1 MQFPFDCENIFNTD
15 PQGFVI
21 LRGKELS
28 NYVGFNSYNASVK
41 FRQGQK
47 TFEKGPSNPMDKL
60 CLIIDRIGCASATVR
75 PSDRRHSHCPK
86 LLLV

>member
-1 MQFPFDCENIFNTD
+1 MQFPFDCENIFNSD

-28 NYVGFNSYNASVK
+28 NYVGFNSYNANVK

-47 TFEKGPSNPMDKL
+47 IFEKGPSNPMDKL
-60 CLIIDRIGCASATVR
+60 CLIIDRMGCASATVEHSNSR
-75 PSDRRHSHCPK
+75 HRRCPK
-86 LLLV
+86 LSLA

>member
-60 CLIIDRIGCASATVR
+60 CLIIDRMGCASATVR
-75 PSDRRHSHCPK
+75 VSNSRLSRSRR
-86 LLLV
+86 LLLA

>member
-1 MQFPFDCENIFNTD
+1 MQFPFDCEELFNTD

-28 NYVGFNSYNASVK
+28 NYVGYNSYNQNVK

-47 TFEKGPSNPMDKL
+47 LFDKSTINAMDKL
-60 CLIIDRIGCASATVR
+60 CSIIDRVGCASATVGFA
-75 PSDRRHSHCPK
+75 H
-86 LLLV
+86 